1 MSGPP
6 PDSEATQALIA
17 TLPTTKDGFDSLF
30 KRYRQTL
37 KLAVGLRL
45 DKRTRA
51 RFDESDVVQETYTE
65 AYRRMDD
72 FLERRPM
79 PFHLWIRKTALEQV
93 IKLKRKH
100 VHASRRTV
108 DKEAGLTQDSTFR
121 LAREFAASSMT
132 ASTLFDEKQRAEVVR
147 RAIVK
152 LSVSDQEILLM
163 RHYESLSYEEIA
175 YILGIETATV
185 RKRNGRALIRLHR
198 FLREL
203 GITESQA

>member
-1 MSGPP
+1 
-6 PDSEATQALIA
+6 
-17 TLPTTKDGFDSLF
+17 
-30 KRYRQTL
+30 
-37 KLAVGLRL
+37 VGNEE
-45 DKRTRA
+45 DA
-51 RFDESDVVQETYTE
+51 RDVVQETYTE